1 MLICNELAKRVRV
14 ALDAYSFINYRKKDR
29 VYAQEF
35 MRLIHRISFCEDI
48 STCYD
53 EFLVPGEEWDKTIV
67 DAMQKSVCV
76 AMTVTPNLVEPGNFI
91 IKREYPDAVN
101 YGKTII
107 PAELLPTDMDSL
119 RKLFPRISDTID
131 GKNENELTAA
141 LKCALRGVTLI
152 SDKTPEHEYLIGLA
166 YLGGVDV
173 EKNTEIAV
181 HKIRGA
187 ADRGLP
193 EAIEKLADMYQ
204 NCEGV
209 KRDYEASATWQEK
222 LVDIYRDRYVNDPS

>member
-101 YGKTII
+101 YSNMII
-107 PAELLPTDMDSL
+107 PAALLPTKKDS
-119 RKLFPRISDTID
+119 I
-131 GKNENELTAA
+131 
-141 LKCALRGVTLI
+141 
-152 SDKTPEHEYLIGLA
+152 
-166 YLGGVDV
+166 
-173 EKNTEIAV
+173 
-181 HKIRGA
+181 
-187 ADRGLP
+187 
-193 EAIEKLADMYQ
+193 
-204 NCEGV
+204 
-209 KRDYEASATWQEK
+209 
-222 LVDIYRDRYVNDPS
+222 PSHTTG